1 MNTKMLI
8 NDFAER
14 FEKAIENVPPG
25 FYDTFEYNESPNNF
39 VHPWTWARII
49 ESFSKIDNVTAV
61 LNDQKRDFR
70 PDVIV
75 VNNGDFDFSSPLL
88 YIDYESPS
96 SSDARIPSKDVDKY
110 IARIEKNINLNKVPY
125 IIITTLPK
133 KESPK
138 WKLKW
143 AGKDGYNNHLYSTDK
158 NVKAENRNK
167 IRKNP
172 FDYWYSFYRSELKDY
187 GGKLENIHFLNI
199 NGKQI
204 SFEDIR

>member
-1 MNTKMLI
+1 MLI
-8 NDFAER
+8 KNFETHFA
-14 FEKAIENVPPG
+14 KAIENVPPE
-25 FYDTFEYNESPNNF
+25 FYGTFDYNESPKNF

-61 LNDQKRDFR
+61 LNDQKRYFR
-70 PDVIV
+70 PDVV
-75 VNNGDFDFSSPLL
+75 VYNKDFDFSSPLL

-110 IARIEKNINLNKVPY
+110 IAHIEKNINLNKVPY

-158 NVKAENRNK
+158 NLRAENQKK
-167 IRKNP
+167 IQKNP
-172 FDYWYSFYRSELKDY
+172 FDYWFSFYRNKLKDC
-187 GGKLENIHFLNI
+187 GDKLENIRFLNI

>member
-1 MNTKMLI
+1 MTTKMLI
-8 NDFAER
+8 NDFKEH

-25 FYDTFEYNESPNNF
+25 FYDTFEFAESPNNF

-61 LNDQKRDFR
+61 LNDQKQDFR

-75 VNNGDFDFSSPLL
+75 IKNGDFNFSSPLL
-88 YIDYESPS
+88 FIDYESPS
-96 SSDARIPSKDVDKY
+96 SSDARIPSKDVGKY
-110 IARIEKNINLNKVPY
+110 IARIEKNIYLNKVPY

-143 AGKDGYNNHLYSTDK
+143 AGKDGVNKHHKD
-158 NVKAENRNK
+158 AEDE
-167 IRKNP
+167 ILKNP

-187 GGKLENIHFLNI
+187 GDKLENIHFLNI

-204 SFEDIR
+204 SFTDIR